1 VKKKNRITMKA
12 TLRPSGALK
21 TYIGGKTEI
30 TVEAGHSVRETL
42 SALNIPPE
50 VVALVVVNEEQQTKE
65 YFLQEG
71 DVVRVLAVIGGG

>member
-1 VKKKNRITMKA
+1 MKA